1 MIKNK
6 LTVAALSLLLV
17 GMATSCQKEN
27 KDIFSETKWQLIG
40 NSLESIN
47 DSDCTLEFDN
57 EGNVSIG
64 GNLDIPY
71 SVDNN
76 VITLLYP
83 QPSTT
88 TVHHFILSDDEQTLK
103 ILNDFHPCSLT
114 QDIWD
119 TTYFKRV
126 N

>member
-1 MIKNK
+1 MNVKNN
-6 LTVAALSLLLV
+6 SIILLIFSTILFF
-17 GMATSCQKEN
+17 SCEKEN

-57 EGNVSIG
+57 EGNVSIA

-119 TTYFKRV
+119 TTYFRRV

>member
-1 MIKNK
+1 MNVKNN
-6 LTVAALSLLLV
+6 SIILLIFSTILFF
-17 GMATSCQKEN
+17 SCEKEN

-64 GNLDIPY
+64 ENLDIPY

-88 TVHHFILSDDEQTLK
+88 TVHHFILSDDGQTLK
-103 ILNDFHPCSLT
+103 ILNNFHPCSLT

>member
-1 MIKNK
+1 MNVKNN
-6 LTVAALSLLLV
+6 SIILLIFSTILFF
-17 GMATSCQKEN
+17 SCEKEN

-83 QPSTT
+83 QPST
-88 TVHHFILSDDEQTLK
+88 
-103 ILNDFHPCSLT
+103 
-114 QDIWD
+114 
-119 TTYFKRV
+119 
-126 N
+126 

>member
-1 MIKNK
+1 MNVKNN
-6 LTVAALSLLLV
+6 SIILLIFSTILFF
-17 GMATSCQKEN
+17 SCEKEN

-64 GNLDIPY
+64 ENLDIPY

-103 ILNDFHPCSLT
+103 ILNNFHPCSLT

>member
-1 MIKNK
+1 MNSKITKIM
-6 LTVAALSLLLV
+6 LLSVALSGTMV
-17 GMATSCQKEN
+17 SCQKEN

-88 TVHHFILSDDEQTLK
+88 TVHHFILSDDGQTLK